1 MHSFEVNIRI
11 CQPENRD
18 DHLGEKNAPIVLLYD
33 TVSLFLVIK
42 EVFFSYLYI
51 DSSQTYLL
59 HVYKIISTTAFQVS
73 ETLIRCAKELHFI
86 KITVLIK

>member
-11 CQPENRD
+11 FQPENRD

-42 EVFFSYLYI
+42 EVFFHIYTLT
-51 DSSQTYLL
+51 QVRRTYCTYTKLFQQLL
-59 HVYKIISTTAFQVS
+59 FKFLKLLSDVQKNCILLKLLFS
-73 ETLIRCAKELHFI
+73 
-86 KITVLIK
+86 